1 MKKVLLFALLIFGF
15 EVNAQKSNED
25 NAIYTAVEIAPSFPN
40 GLKALYH
47 YFCENTIVP
56 KFIPN
61 KDKINSVIVR
71 FVVEKDGSVS
81 YPEIIRGINDEC
93 DTEALR
99 VIKSMPKWE
108 AGGMNKY
115 SNWKPLRCYMTVLIK
130 FFQNKSDC
138 ERSYS
143 QSLRG
148 H

>member
-1 MKKVLLFALLIFGF
+1 MKKLLLLALLLFGFG
-15 EVNAQKSNED
+15 VNAQKTNED
-25 NAIYTAVEIAPSFPN
+25 NAIYTAVEIAPAFPN
-40 GLKALYH
+40 GFKALYH
-47 YFCENTIVP
+47 YFCENTVVP

-61 KDKINSVIVR
+61 QDKVNSVIIR
-71 FVVEKDGSVS
+71 FVIEKDGSVT

-93 DTEALR
+93 DKEALR

-138 ERSYS
+138 EKSYS

-148 H
+148 Y